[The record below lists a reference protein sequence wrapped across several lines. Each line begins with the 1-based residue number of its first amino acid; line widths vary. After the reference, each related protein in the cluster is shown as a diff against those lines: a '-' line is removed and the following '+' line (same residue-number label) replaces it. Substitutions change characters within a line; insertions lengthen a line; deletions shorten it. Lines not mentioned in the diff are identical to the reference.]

1 MTDEDRKLLRENNEL
16 LKVINEKLDT
26 LNYIVQVIDY
36 HTNPEI
42 NNNGVKDFV
51 INVIANALVGNR

>member
-16 LKVINEKLDT
+16 LKDMNKRLDGISCVLMQIQYQT
-26 LNYIVQVIDY
+26 DTSGLK
-36 HTNPEI
+36 E
-42 NNNGVKDFV
+42 FV